1 LFRLDANS
9 KRDSFT
15 AVRRLMGGPESF
27 LVVHIEARSTLYA
40 QTTVPKP
47 VDPLK
52 RLRVAAPCSVTW
64 ESMHGDDRIRHCT
77 LCDLNVYNFAEM
89 TRDEVRELLA
99 RSEGRICGRLY
110 RRTDGTLMT
119 SDCPSR
125 FRAVGRRMTRLAAS
139 VMATVLSLSA
149 FALEGATWHKPRLRR
164 HGSKVKLEIEHVT
177 QQQAIFT
184 GVVADESGNPLPGVT
199 VLVRDEALRRE
210 ITAVTDANGMF
221 TIASLNDGLYR
232 VEVTLNP
239 FRSAVLEHLPLKQ
252 DDVTHARVTLQLE
265 VPEEIVVGAI
275 AVDPL
280 ANGISTTFSQD
291 LINKLPIQ

>member
-1 LFRLDANS
+1 
-9 KRDSFT
+9 
-15 AVRRLMGGPESF
+15 MGGPESF

-40 QTTVPKP
+40 RTTVPKP

-89 TRDEVRELLA
+89 TGDEVRELLA

-110 RRTDGTLMT
+110 RRADGTLMT
-119 SDCPSR
+119 SDCPSPL
-125 FRAVGRRMTRLAAS
+125 RAAGRRMTRLAAS
-139 VMATVLSLSA
+139 VMAAVLSMSA

-177 QQQAIFT
+177 QQQAVFT
-184 GVVADESGNPLPGVT
+184 GVVGDESANPLPGVT
-199 VLVRDEALRRE
+199 ILLIDEAAQRK
-210 ITAVTDANGMF
+210 ITVVTDVNGTF
-221 TIASLNDGLYR
+221 TIALLNDGLYR
-232 VEVTLNP
+232 VEVTLSGFTP
-239 FRSAVLEHLPLKQ
+239 AVLEHLPLKQ
-252 DDVTHARVTLQLE
+252 NEMTHARFALRLDLIETV
-265 VPEEIVVGAI
+265 VVGAI